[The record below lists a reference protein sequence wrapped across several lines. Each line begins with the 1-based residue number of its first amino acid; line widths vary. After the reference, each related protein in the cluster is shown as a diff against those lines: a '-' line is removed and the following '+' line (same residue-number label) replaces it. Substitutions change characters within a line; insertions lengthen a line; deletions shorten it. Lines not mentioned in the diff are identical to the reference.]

1 LIEWLFTGGLPSEYR
16 LQVQGELWVTGRS
29 FGHFFGWHPEIEPM
43 YVVVEREP
51 EVIEAFE
58 ECMPKFLKM
67 VNDILGSV
75 KRRPSVLLAT
85 SYEAE
90 EMEL

>member
-1 LIEWLFTGGLPSEYR
+1 
-16 LQVQGELWVTGRS
+16 
-29 FGHFFGWHPEIEPM
+29 M